1 MAGARPYSRIKSPQ
15 TTKVRISRVRSSY
28 RSHQAHKPQSYDSLK
43 LQPTH
48 PPTEA
53 TGTAKK
59 ASGKLFE
66 SDLRVESC
74 NAEM

>member
-1 MAGARPYSRIKSPQ
+1 M
-15 TTKVRISRVRSSY
+15 KVRLLSERTSGVPPVIFQSVLLLQK
-28 RSHQAHKPQSYDSLK
+28 QAHKPQSYDSLK